1 MEMYQII
8 SAVASVIMSIASI
21 ITIVVSVI
29 QNRKVNGQNNEI
41 IESSNRPYLGIF
53 FETLYIDKTS
63 QNFIIFKNF
72 GKTAAK
78 IISFHCSFEI
88 EKYLHQNQ
96 FNPFKHLS
104 DVIVY
109 PNQSFPTPIDTE
121 KLRAD
126 NIEVI
131 SFEICYTPLYPSKVI
146 KEKHC
151 INYSFVRN
159 RIYQVCPHKNAK
171 DDLKGEVGILS
182 DILYSDLIE
191 KL

>member
-29 QNRKVNGQNNEI
+29 QNNEI

-53 FETLYIDKTS
+53 LKTLYIDKTS
-63 QNFIIFKNF
+63 QNFIICKNF

-78 IISFHCSFEI
+78 IISVHCSIEI